1 MLKIDEIIIDELDAL
16 NEKERIK
23 HKKRAPGIFYPSES
37 MQCQRKIYIS
47 VIQPGRKTQKM
58 PLGLFHMAKLAE
70 ESVIKCVQST
80 PGICVQEQVR
90 LVKEIAP
97 NVTIHGYIDFTTL
110 DDDGNTTGVYEIKSV
125 GNISY
130 VEKAASAKL
139 HHRSQLQCYL
149 QSVNCNKGG
158 IIYIERGD
166 ICKVKQFD
174 DTLDSELWNNIKT
187 HFSELNQYM
196 TDREIPP
203 PMPVEE
209 WECGYCEF
217 KDECKEERKEL
228 GLKLNSLTNKE

>member
-1 MLKIDEIIIDELDAL
+1 MLKIDEIITDELTSL
-16 NEKERIK
+16 NDRERVK
-23 HKKRAPGIFYPSES
+23 HKKREVGIFYPSES
-37 MQCQRKIYIS
+37 MQCQRKIYIG
-47 VIQPGRKTQKM
+47 VVQPGRKTQKM

-70 ESVIKCVQST
+70 ESVIKCVQNK

-90 LVKEIAP
+90 LVKEISP
-97 NVTIHGYIDFTTL
+97 DVTIHGYIDFTTL

-125 GNISY
+125 GNLSY
-130 VEKAASAKL
+130 VGKATEAKL

-149 QSVNCNKGG
+149 QTLGCNKGG

-174 DTLDSELWNNIKT
+174 DTLDPDLWGRIKT
-187 HFSELNQYM
+187 HFSELSQYM
-196 TDREIPP
+196 KDREIPP
-203 PMPVEE
+203 PMPIEE

-228 GLKLNSLTNKE
+228 GLKLNSLKNK